1 MGRGMSLEEFKNALA
16 SDATVENEKLKS
28 ELENLKA
35 ESEEKVEKLESE
47 LEKYK
52 DWCKC
57 LGNRCYVQTGGL
69 LCMSCG
75 VHCCDHAFSEEDYDA
90 AVRYMTQNKMP
101 RNADTYEK
109 VSQFMQE
116 RREKRRK
123 DRNKPH
129 SK

>member
-1 MGRGMSLEEFKNALA
+1 
-16 SDATVENEKLKS
+16 
-28 ELENLKA
+28 
-35 ESEEKVEKLESE
+35 
-47 LEKYK
+47 
-52 DWCKC
+52 
-57 LGNRCYVQTGGL
+57 
-69 LCMSCG
+69 MSCG

-123 DRNKPH
+123 DRNKLH